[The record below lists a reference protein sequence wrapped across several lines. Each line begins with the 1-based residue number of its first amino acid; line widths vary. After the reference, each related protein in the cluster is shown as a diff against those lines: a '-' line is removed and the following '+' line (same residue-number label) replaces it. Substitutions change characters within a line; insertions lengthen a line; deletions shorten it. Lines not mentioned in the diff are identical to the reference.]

1 MSPVDPSRI
10 GGRKFAITLI
20 IFLVTALLTWF
31 GKLDQ
36 AVFQMITGWVFTGFV
51 MGNVGE
57 HFIKKNGAVK

>member
-1 MSPVDPSRI
+1 MSPERV

-31 GKLDQ
+31 SKVDQ
-36 AVFQMITGWVFTGFV
+36 GTFQTVTSLVFGGFV